1 MDIYQDYKIDDFEQ
15 LEGGTEDNNVISL
28 DTS

>member
-15 LEGGTEDNNVISL
+15 LEGGTEDNNVISVL
-28 DTS
+28 NV